1 MSTFFI
7 KIVFALTN
15 GRAIDEN
22 NKTIWRGDE
31 REELS

>member
-15 GRAIDEN
+15 RGAIDEN
-22 NKTIWRGDE
+22 KKIIWRGDE
-31 REELS
+31 REEL

>member
-15 GRAIDEN
+15 REAIDN
-22 NKTIWRGDE
+22 NYETIWKGDE
-31 REELS
+31 REEL